1 MDVNATSNCF
11 ITIIHHQQKI
21 FKSSQ
26 NASLNPAKKE
36 LERLI
41 KTILDGINKIF
52 EATKIDQWKDTE
64 VQFNGSNRYEIDFCL
79 NSLSLI

>member
-1 MDVNATSNCF
+1 MDVNTTSNCF

-41 KTILDGINKIF
+41 KTILDGINKNF
-52 EATKIDQWKDTE
+52 
-64 VQFNGSNRYEIDFCL
+64 
-79 NSLSLI
+79 